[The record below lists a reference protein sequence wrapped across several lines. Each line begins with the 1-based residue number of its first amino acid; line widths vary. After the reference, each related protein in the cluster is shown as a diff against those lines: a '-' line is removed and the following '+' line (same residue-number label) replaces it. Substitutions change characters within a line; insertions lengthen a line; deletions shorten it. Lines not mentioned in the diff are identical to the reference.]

1 MKHIIL
7 NSLICLSILST
18 GCISKISESNEADFI
33 ESHEESQYIEG
44 RANILVSEEMAQML
58 ESAGGELRT
67 KSPEVNTLFDRI
79 GVISYQRL
87 FPYAGEF
94 EARTRKSGL
103 HKWYKII
110 YNESVPTTKAQEGF
124 EKIPGVE
131 IFEPERMIKLDASF
145 NDPKSSYQWHYLN
158 NGNYGSEFVAGA
170 DINVTSVW
178 ENYTVGS
185 RKVTVAVID
194 AGVDYEHEDI
204 AANYVGGINFGTGGK
219 VTPDDHGTHVAGT
232 IAAVNNNGIGVSGI
246 AGGNAAAG
254 IKGVGILGC
263 QIFSGNNPVGG
274 AEAIK
279 WAADNGANI
288 ANNSWGHVYG
298 NEEAAKKANI
308 AADLKAA
315 IDYFI
320 QYAGCDNDGNQ
331 LPDSPMKGGVILFSS
346 GNYGWRYNPIGEYEP
361 VVAVGSIGP
370 DMTRA
375 YYSCY
380 GDWVDIAA
388 PGGDA
393 YINRGMIYSTIVGNR
408 YDYMQGTSMSCPHAT
423 GVAALIASYFGGPG
437 FSNDMLLERLLG
449 GARYNAL
456 PLSAN
461 IGPLVDALGSFTMG
475 STTAPDKVED
485 FDFDVIGN
493 KVTLKVVV
501 TADKDDI
508 KTFEYAVLMAESPE
522 RLENIDIKA
531 IPEGVKEYR
540 FKVGDVPVGEI
551 IDMVIPELEFD
562 KKYYFTVTGCD
573 YSLNYAEFSPVKAV
587 VTGKNQA
594 PVIMPAQEMT
604 EFTVKPYETLSLDFD
619 IYDPEGGEIKVKL
632 AENRSGISIQK
643 KSGSTYT
650 FTITGSVAQP
660 GTYECAIQA
669 IDSHGLVTEVSFTC
683 KVLENSAPVSL
694 KTFEDIFVEGKDGSY
709 SFDLTEYFSDPDGE
723 TLTYKVAE
731 TNKTVSINEIN
742 DNKLNISIKGY
753 GLNTLAITACDFK
766 KASCSLVLRIASKD
780 PQNLVEMYPVPV
792 TDVLNIRT
800 GREKETGIL
809 IKSASGHVVH
819 ESKSQVSAFDP
830 AVIEMKN
837 CAPGR
842 YMVTVVIDGQATS
855 KVITKI

>member
-1 MKHIIL
+1 ML
-7 NSLICLSILST
+7 
-18 GCISKISESNEADFI
+18 
-33 ESHEESQYIEG
+33 EESEG
-44 RANILVSEEMAQML
+44 STNTR
-58 ESAGGELRT
+58 SA
-67 KSPEVNTLFDRI
+67 EVNNVFEEL
-79 GVISYQRL
+79 GVNSFHRL
-87 FPYAGEF
+87 FPYAGEY
-94 EARTRKSGL
+94 EPRTRKAGL
-103 HKWYKII
+103 HRWYKIT
-110 YNESVPTTKAQEGF
+110 YSQTVPVTKAQEDLQNL
-124 EKIPGVE
+124 PGVE
-131 IFEPERMIKLDASF
+131 AFEPERRIKLDASF
-145 NDPKSSYQWHYLN
+145 NDPKFSNQWHYTN
-158 NGNYGSEFVAGA
+158 DGAIGSEFLAGA
-170 DINVTSVW
+170 DINVAPVW
-178 ENYTVGS
+178 DNYCVGS
-185 RKVTVAVID
+185 RTVTVAVVD
-194 AGVDYEHEDI
+194 SGVDYEHEDL
-204 AANYVGGINFGTGGK
+204 ASNYIGGKNFGTGGK

-232 IAAVNNNGIGVSGI
+232 IAAVNNNGIGVAGI

-254 IKGVGILGC
+254 IQGVGILGC

-279 WAADNGANI
+279 WAADNGAHI
-288 ANNSWGHVYG
+288 ANNSWGYVFER
-298 NEEAAKKANI
+298 EEDAKKTKI
-308 AADLKAA
+308 PSDLAAA

-320 QYAGCDNDGNQ
+320 QYAGCDNEGNQ
-331 LPDSPMKGGVILFSS
+331 LPDSPMKGGVVFFSA
-346 GNYGWRYNPIGEYEP
+346 GNDAWRHNPIGEYEP
-361 VVAVGSIGP
+361 VISVGSIGP
-370 DMTRA
+370 DYTRA

-380 GDWVDIAA
+380 GDWVDISA
-388 PGGDA
+388 PGGTA
-393 YINRGMIYSTIVGNR
+393 RVSKGMIYSTVVGNK
-408 YDYMQGTSMSCPHAT
+408 YDYMQGTSMSCPHVT

-437 FSNDMLLERLLG
+437 FSNDMLLERLIG
-449 GARYNAL
+449 GAKHDAL
-456 PLSAN
+456 PLSAKV
-461 IGPLVDALGSFTMG
+461 GPLVDALGSFTMG
-475 STTAPDKVED
+475 STIAPDKVKD

-493 KVTLKVVV
+493 KVTLKVKV
-501 TADKDDI
+501 TADEDDI
-508 KTFEYAVLMAESPE
+508 KAFEYTVLMSDSSEK
-522 RLENIDIKA
+522 LENIDIKT
-531 IPEGVKEYR
+531 IPDGVKEYR
-540 FKVGDVPVGEI
+540 FKVGATPVGEI
-551 IDMVIPELEFD
+551 MEMIIPDLEFD
-562 KKYYFTVTGCD
+562 QRYYFTVTGCD

-587 VTGKNQA
+587 VTGKNQT

-660 GTYECAIQA
+660 GTYECTIQA

-709 SFDLTEYFSDPDGE
+709 SFYLTEYFSDPDGE
-723 TLTYKVAE
+723 TLTYKVTE